1 MPNEPD
7 GRCAD
12 DSTSPPSLVPIE
24 QLPLGARVPTKNPK
38 PWEYDDSLPEP
49 DQSTWGKISITMFR
63 SDGGIVDAELLRP
76 QSWIARHKIVAGQHL
91 PMNIE
96 EHQVHGSAFVTAVD
110 DCPRIAS
117 GEVSVVTARFSTRE
131 VNSIVRAEIVGPDRK
146 IEVIEG
152 TPIHPIWSVDRN
164 DWVPLGDLAEGESLQ
179 GLDGLAVVLSITL
192 SRVSQPVYNLE
203 VHGEHVYQVGELG
216 VLVHNSTD
224 DCLNLLSSTQRKTY
238 YSLQNNIT
246 EHYRKLADY
255 VANPEAFDNLGILKN
270 APNAQVRQS
279 IIDGRIRHLTQEI
292 RNWENQLARM
302 ISGG

>member
-1 MPNEPD
+1 M
-7 GRCAD
+7 A
-12 DSTSPPSLVPIE
+12 LI
-24 QLPLGARVPTKNPK
+24 
-38 PWEYDDSLPEP
+38 
-49 DQSTWGKISITMFR
+49 
-63 SDGGIVDAELLRP
+63 
-76 QSWIARHKIVAGQHL
+76 
-91 PMNIE
+91 
-96 EHQVHGSAFVTAVD
+96 GS
-110 DCPRIAS
+110 
-117 GEVSVVTARFSTRE
+117 
-131 VNSIVRAEIVGPDRK
+131 
-146 IEVIEG
+146 IEVLEG
-152 TPIHPIWSVDRN
+152 TTIHPIWSVDRN
-164 DWVPLGDLAEGESLQ
+164 DWVPLVDLAEGESLQ

-192 SRVSQPVYNLE
+192 SRVYQPVYNLE
-203 VHGEHVYQVGELG
+203 VHGEHVYQVGEMG

-238 YSLQNNIT
+238 SSLQNNIT